1 MDIRILFLS
10 AETCP
15 AYHADVNTLFGKC
28 LPCYGINNDIVA
40 EKILIHVG
48 EVAWRPS
55 C

>member
-15 AYHADVNTLFGKC
+15 AYHADVNTLFGKY
-28 LPCYGINNDIVA
+28 LPKYGIHTDIVA
-40 EKILIHVG
+40 EKTLIHVG
-48 EVAWRPS
+48 EVAWSPS